1 MAVAEGGALI
11 AGMVV
16 IFFLLLYVLFFVFWI
31 IFAVLMMAGFVL
43 WIVMLIDVI
52 QRKFEN
58 DNDRILWVLVVVLT
72 GMIGAAIYYLVV
84 KSKDKKVDSP
94 PKIK

>member
-84 KSKDKKVDSP
+84 KSKDRKLVTKK
-94 PKIK
+94 